1 MTNVSDTDR
10 QASRFPHYH
19 IAPIDPAEAVE
30 RLASHRLVGKA
41 PHAEVEWLAAR
52 GGLLAFHRGDLVFA
66 KGEVPDQ
73 VAALWVVLSGRV
85 AIYVDRGAGPKK
97 VVEWGPG
104 DVTGT
109 LPYSRMSTSFG
120 HGIAIEDSEIFLVH
134 RRHYPEL
141 VRECPVVTTAL
152 VHAMIDRARV
162 FTSSDLHDEKML
174 SLGKLSAGLA
184 HELNNPASAAVRS
197 AANLEES
204 IGELAQASR
213 SLGAA
218 SLSDEEIAALERIRD
233 ECGSTG
239 DDESASPIERA
250 DREEAIASWL
260 EARGADA
267 STAATLADAGLSASA
282 LERLAAV
289 LRASALDAAVHWLT
303 ADWATRASIA
313 DVRKSAARIYEL
325 VNSVKRFTYM
335 DRASPELVDVSEGLS
350 DTVMLMESTANERGI
365 ALTLELP
372 EGLPRVH
379 GIGGD
384 LNQIWSNLIENALDA
399 TPSGGHVWVTA
410 TSELGAVVVR
420 VIDDGHGVPPEL
432 LGKIFDPFFTTKPV
446 GQGVGLG
453 LDIAHRLV
461 RRNAGDIEVFSR
473 PDGGRTEFRVTIPAA
488 T

>member
-1 MTNVSDTDR
+1 
-10 QASRFPHYH
+10 
-19 IAPIDPAEAVE
+19 
-30 RLASHRLVGKA
+30 
-41 PHAEVEWLAAR
+41 
-52 GGLLAFHRGDLVFA
+52 
-66 KGEVPDQ
+66 
-73 VAALWVVLSGRV
+73 
-85 AIYVDRGAGPKK
+85 
-97 VVEWGPG
+97 
-104 DVTGT
+104 
-109 LPYSRMSTSFG
+109 
-120 HGIAIEDSEIFLVH
+120 
-134 RRHYPEL
+134 
-141 VRECPVVTTAL
+141 
-152 VHAMIDRARV
+152 
-162 FTSSDLHDEKML
+162 
-174 SLGKLSAGLA
+174 
-184 HELNNPASAAVRS
+184 
-197 AANLEES
+197 
-204 IGELAQASR
+204 
-213 SLGAA
+213 
-218 SLSDEEIAALERIRD
+218 
-233 ECGSTG
+233 
-239 DDESASPIERA
+239 
-250 DREEAIASWL
+250 
-260 EARGADA
+260 
-267 STAATLADAGLSASA
+267 
-282 LERLAAV
+282 
-289 LRASALDAAVHWLT
+289 
-303 ADWATRASIA
+303 
-313 DVRKSAARIYEL
+313 
-325 VNSVKRFTYM
+325 M